1 MLLDKLRALT
11 PQVPANQSL
20 ERAPVMDYAGRDDH
34 QTLLANATIMM
45 VDDEPITMEVV
56 QTFLEDAG
64 YEHFLLIEDS
74 RLALDKI
81 LEHRPDILLLDLVMP
96 HVSGF
101 EILTRIRQHPKISYL
116 PVIILT
122 SSSEAETKLQA
133 LDKGATDFLAKPV
146 DPSELA
152 LRVRNT
158 LAAKAYQDQ
167 LAYYD
172 PLTNLP
178 NRRYFLD
185 RLEWSIH
192 QANRQNSQLA
202 VLHIALNQFRRI
214 YDALG
219 PTASD
224 QVIRQVAERIRECIR
239 HTDTVGRTHTK
250 EGYDNVLY
258 RMGGN
263 EFSVLCTQLCQPED
277 AAKVA
282 RRVLEVMRL
291 PFDAGGTEVQM
302 PTTIGIAGYPG
313 DAQTLDTIVQRAGI
327 AAAQAAEKGE
337 TTFEFYSDQM
347 NLTSLQRLQMEADL
361 RHAIQNDELVL
372 HYQPKVDIKTNQV
385 TGVETLVRWQRT
397 TGELVYP
404 NNFIPLAEECGL
416 IHAIGVW
423 VLQAACR
430 QLAQWQSQGKW
441 IHVAVNLSAKQL
453 YGGGLVETVAKIIDA
468 NGIDPS
474 YLTLEL
480 TESLFMEDAD
490 YTVQTL
496 NRLMALNTRISM
508 DDFGTGYSSL
518 SYLKAFPLHEL
529 KIDRSFLSGVNANR
543 HDQALVS
550 AIVYLAHEFGLTV
563 IAEGVEEASQL
574 EFLATIG
581 CDQYQGYLFSKPLP
595 VAQITPMLSS
605 CGIVNNV

>member
-56 QTFLEDAG
+56 QTFLEDTG

-423 VLQAACR
+423 VLQTACR

-453 YGGGLVETVAKIIDA
+453 YGGGLVETVAQIIDA
-468 NGIDPS
+468 SGVDPS

-496 NRLMALNTRISM
+496 TRLMALHTRISM

-529 KIDRSFLSGVNANR
+529 KIDRSFLNGVNANR

-563 IAEGVEEASQL
+563 TAEGVEEASQL

>member
-1 MLLDKLRALT
+1 
-11 PQVPANQSL
+11 
-20 ERAPVMDYAGRDDH
+20 AGRDDH

-74 RLALDKI
+74 RLALEKI
-81 LEHRPDILLLDLVMP
+81 LEYRPDILLLDLVMP

-101 EILTRIRQHPKISYL
+101 EILTSIRQHPKISYL

-122 SSSEAETKLQA
+122 SSSDAETKLQA
-133 LDKGATDFLAKPV
+133 LDIGATDFLAKPV

-192 QANRQNSQLA
+192 QANRQDSQLA
-202 VLHIALNQFRRI
+202 VLHISLNQFRRI

-302 PTTIGIAGYPG
+302 PTAIGIAGYPG

-337 TTFEFYSDQM
+337 AKFEFYSDQM
-347 NLTSLQRLQMEADL
+347 NITSLQRLQLEADL

-385 TGVETLVRWQRT
+385 AGVETLVRWQRT

-416 IHAIGVW
+416 IRSIGVW
-423 VLQAACR
+423 VLQEACR

-453 YGGGLVETVAKIIDA
+453 YGGGLVESVAQIIDA
-468 NGIDPS
+468 SGIDPS

-490 YTVQTL
+490 YTVQIL
-496 NRLMALNTRISM
+496 NRLMALHTRISM

-529 KIDRSFLSGVNANR
+529 KIDRSFLSGVNTNR

-550 AIVYLAHEFGLTV
+550 AIVYLAHEFGLKV

>member
-1 MLLDKLRALT
+1 MAD
-11 PQVPANQSL
+11 V
-20 ERAPVMDYAGRDDH
+20 VFAGR
-34 QTLLANATIMM
+34 
-45 VDDEPITMEVV
+45 
-56 QTFLEDAG
+56 
-64 YEHFLLIEDS
+64 
-74 RLALDKI
+74 
-81 LEHRPDILLLDLVMP
+81 
-96 HVSGF
+96 
-101 EILTRIRQHPKISYL
+101 RQ
-116 PVIILT
+116 
-122 SSSEAETKLQA
+122 
-133 LDKGATDFLAKPV
+133 
-146 DPSELA
+146 
-152 LRVRNT
+152 
-158 LAAKAYQDQ
+158 
-167 LAYYD
+167 
-172 PLTNLP
+172 
-178 NRRYFLD
+178 
-185 RLEWSIH
+185 
-192 QANRQNSQLA
+192 
-202 VLHIALNQFRRI
+202 
-214 YDALG
+214 
-219 PTASD
+219 
-224 QVIRQVAERIRECIR
+224 
-239 HTDTVGRTHTK
+239 
-250 EGYDNVLY
+250 
-258 RMGGN
+258 
-263 EFSVLCTQLCQPED
+263 
-277 AAKVA
+277 
-282 RRVLEVMRL
+282 RVL
-291 PFDAGGTEVQM
+291 
-302 PTTIGIAGYPG
+302 
-313 DAQTLDTIVQRAGI
+313 

-423 VLQAACR
+423 VLQTACR

-453 YGGGLVETVAKIIDA
+453 YGGGLVETVAQIIDA
-468 NGIDPS
+468 SGVDPS

-496 NRLMALNTRISM
+496 TRLMALHTRISM

-529 KIDRSFLSGVNANR
+529 KIDRSFLNGVNANR

-563 IAEGVEEASQL
+563 TAEGVEEASQL